1 MLVRK
6 VMKNVPL
13 IEEFAS
19 LVHISKQGFDYFF
32 LFSMSAHSRLRE
44 LLKWVKGQ

>member
-1 MLVRK
+1 MRNL
-6 VMKNVPL
+6 PL

-19 LVHISKQGFDYFF
+19 LVHISKQGFEYIF
-32 LFSMSAHSRLRE
+32 LCSMSAHSRLRV